1 MGKNM
6 QDIVS
11 KQRYSRKSF
20 KQQQYVGKYRQYFF
34 IATEMAGTTQFQVT
48 PCLQLVLMDSL
59 NH

>member
-1 MGKNM
+1 M

-20 KQQQYVGKYRQYFF
+20 KQQQYVYPDNIFF

-48 PCLQLVLMDSL
+48 PCLQLVLMDWL